1 MARTEINKKYYVAIA
16 ALMVVLSYFF
26 WYTPVVYPVKVFTVV
41 MHEISHGLAALASGG
56 TIVRIDIVPELG
68 GVCYTRGGARLL
80 VLSAGYVGSILWGCA
95 ILLMA
100 IKTNLDRALSMAIGV
115 ALFVVVALYVRSPFG
130 IVFCLGF
137 GAALILVGRYAPA
150 VVNEL
155 VLVFL
160 GLTSALY
167 AVLDIKEDLISRTV
181 PGSDAYQMSQ
191 LLPLPPV
198 VWGVL
203 WIALAL
209 AAIVWTFRAA
219 FGCRGRGTD

>member
-68 GVCYTRGGARLL
+68 GVCYTRGGSRLL
-80 VLSAGYVGSILWGCA
+80 VLSAGDVGSILWGCA

-137 GAALILVGRYAPA
+137 GAALILVGGTP
-150 VVNEL
+150 L
-155 VLVFL
+155 
-160 GLTSALY
+160 
-167 AVLDIKEDLISRTV
+167 
-181 PGSDAYQMSQ
+181 Q
-191 LLPLPPV
+191 LSTNSC
-198 VWGVL
+198 WCF
-203 WIALAL
+203 WA
-209 AAIVWTFRAA
+209 
-219 FGCRGRGTD
+219 